1 MKIVI
6 TRSAVLDLDSLRR
19 YLAPKSPTGPLHV
32 IDALQN
38 SIEDIPASLSRGRAT
53 PHDDVWEKV
62 VPKYGYIIPYYVRGN
77 TVFILRIYNSR
88 RKPLNYDGVLDLE

>member
-6 TRSAVLDLDSLRR
+6 TRRAVLDLDNLRQ
-19 YLAPKSPTGPLHV
+19 YLAPKSRTELLNV
-32 IDALQN
+32 TDALQN
-38 SIEDIPASLSRGRAT
+38 AIKDIPESLSRGRAT

-62 VPKYGYIIPYYVRGN
+62 VPKYGYIIPYYVRGD

-88 RKPLNYDGVLDLE
+88 RKPLNYDGLLDLE

>member
-6 TRSAVLDLDSLRR
+6 TRRAVLDLDNLRK
-19 YLAPKSPTGPLHV
+19 YLAPKSPPGLRNVT
-32 IDALQN
+32 DALQN
-38 SIEDIPASLSRGRAT
+38 AIEDIPESLSRGRAT

-62 VPKYGYIIPYYVRGN
+62 VPKYGFIIPYFVRGD

-88 RKPLNYDGVLDLE
+88 RKPLDYEGVLDLE

>member
-19 YLAPKSPTGPLHV
+19 YLAPKSPTGLLQI

-38 SIEDIPASLSRGRAT
+38 SIEDILASLSRGRAT